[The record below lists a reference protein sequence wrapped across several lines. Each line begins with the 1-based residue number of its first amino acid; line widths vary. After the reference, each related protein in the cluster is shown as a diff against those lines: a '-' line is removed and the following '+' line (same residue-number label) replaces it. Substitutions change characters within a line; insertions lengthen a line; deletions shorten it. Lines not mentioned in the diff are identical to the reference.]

1 MIAEGA
7 ALSAPAEAATE
18 PAAEPVR
25 VGHSASGPSQP
36 PRARGR
42 RGGKHVRTGETIRAW
57 QRDFDNFARWLH
69 RETGG
74 FSLRYTHHSEAHHE
88 FVWTVVRTFRV
99 LLNYC
104 FTDQIL
110 VHFANIYTPYRNW
123 SFSNGY
129 RASEGVMRS
138 REIAHSTQ
146 LPDREH
152 VNLQVFGDL
161 DPSRSVWDDY
171 SQYRGPQPKPSG
183 PKPSVFVRNTSPEE
197 RAGASSAGLGP
208 DPICEQQEGEIS
220 SSQEIF
226 TTGKGQG

>member
-1 MIAEGA
+1 M
-7 ALSAPAEAATE
+7 SAPAEAATE

-88 FVWTVVRTFRV
+88 LIWTVRTFRV

-129 RASEGVMRS
+129 TDLLKVLRDLGKLPIVPNYPTG
-138 REIAHSTQ
+138 STSIPKFLVIQ
-146 LPDREH
+146 IPLEAFGATTPSTEAL
-152 VNLQVFGDL
+152 NQSLQV
-161 DPSRSVWDDY
+161 RSH
-171 SQYRGPQPKPSG
+171 P
-183 PKPSVFVRNTSPEE
+183 F
-197 RAGASSAGLGP
+197 L
-208 DPICEQQEGEIS
+208 
-220 SSQEIF
+220 
-226 TTGKGQG
+226 